1 MVWRSL
7 VKRLSTLSY
16 CHITISAYL
25 YVVLKLEPCTFCSE
39 KKDKSLPIFIWVPHK
54 LWKCTRYRLRAQ
66 IQMEGTYTDIGDKY
80 RIVQFFQGACN
91 AELHVPLFQ
100 SFFCFKVAKKEM
112 QNCPV
117 AWNEL
122 RTGRNTT
129 LIISHSILKRYTRRK
144 ALLVD
149 CYQEKKYRD
158 QMPCIYA
165 NTQNL

>member
-1 MVWRSL
+1 
-7 VKRLSTLSY
+7 
-16 CHITISAYL
+16 
-25 YVVLKLEPCTFCSE
+25 
-39 KKDKSLPIFIWVPHK
+39 
-54 LWKCTRYRLRAQ
+54 
-66 IQMEGTYTDIGDKY
+66 MEGTDTEGGHIYTDIGDKY

-112 QNCPV
+112 QNRPV

-149 CYQEKKYRD
+149 CYQEKNTETKCHVYTQMLKIFKATRGRHVKSQVVVVGCLNNTVANWNYSKYPET
-158 QMPCIYA
+158 QYS
-165 NTQNL
+165 NTQNLQSHKMRQSQNEAGTKAGE